1 MGGQVGVARS
11 SGGFSPDVAAALS
24 QADRGIRA
32 RMGNH
37 YALFDYWRYAMSTI
51 CSVDAFY
58 VGFYRE
64 GYKIVYP
71 YTFDDTIAVKRFV
84 PPEVSRYGPEGQAA
98 WILEHK
104 RPYKFESDNGRLL
117 HRGIA
122 FGDEQRASA
131 DAITIPLFETR
142 DGESFVIGVASIQ
155 SYTSHAYTDE
165 HVRAFEWT
173 ARSVATV
180 LARER
185 EDALNREEL
194 AAPAEGS
201 SETDQ
206 PSVADVVQDVSA
218 LLADIHTKICV
229 LEEAIPSGEHELV
242 RLVTELRQRCEQGQ
256 TETMDIIAR
265 PSVHAENLLNSLS
278 SKERE
283 IAFLIARGGMT
294 NKEIAA
300 RVFVTESTIKG
311 HVSRILRKLGVEQ
324 RSGIAA
330 KLEHFVD
337 GRLP

>member
-1 MGGQVGVARS
+1 MSVARS
-11 SGGFSPDVAAALS
+11 SYRFSPDVAAALS

-37 YALFDYWRYAMSTI
+37 HALFDYWRFAMSTI
-51 CSVDAFY
+51 CGVDAFY

-64 GYKIVYP
+64 GRKIVYP
-71 YTFDDTIAVKRFV
+71 YTFDDTIAVKRYV
-84 PPEVSRYGPEGQAA
+84 PPEVFGYGPMGQAA
-98 WILEHK
+98 WILRHR
-104 RPYKFESDNGRLL
+104 RPYTYASDTGMLL
-117 HRGIA
+117 HHGVA
-122 FGDEQRASA
+122 FGDQQRISE
-131 DAITIPLFETR
+131 DAITIPLFETG
-142 DGESFVIGVASIQ
+142 DGHSAVIGLASIQ
-155 SYTSHAYTDE
+155 TYKSHAYTDE

-194 AAPAEGS
+194 AAPAAGS
-201 SETDQ
+201 HTEQ
-206 PSVADVVQDVSA
+206 PSVAEVVQDVSTI
-218 LLADIHTKICV
+218 LADLHARICA
-229 LEEAIPSGEHELV
+229 LEEAIPIDDHELV
-242 RLVTELRQRCEQGQ
+242 RLVTGLREQCERGQ

-265 PSVHAENLLNSLS
+265 PSVHAESLLNSLS

-324 RSGIAA
+324 RSGIAG
-330 KLEHFVD
+330 KLEHFFD
-337 GRLP
+337 

>member
-1 MGGQVGVARS
+1 M
-11 SGGFSPDVAAALS
+11 
-24 QADRGIRA
+24 

-37 YALFDYWRYAMSTI
+37 HALFDYWRFAMSTI

-64 GYKIVYP
+64 GRRIVYP
-71 YTFDDTIAVKRFV
+71 YTFDDTIAIKRYV
-84 PPEVSRYGPEGQAA
+84 PPEVSGYGPKGQAA
-98 WILEHK
+98 WILKHK
-104 RPYKFESDNGRLL
+104 RPYTYASDNGLLL
-117 HRGIA
+117 HHGVS
-122 FGDEQRASA
+122 FGDAQRVSA
-131 DAITIPLFETR
+131 DAITIPMSDTR
-142 DGESFVIGVASIQ
+142 DGERVVIGLASIQ
-155 SYTSHAYTDE
+155 TYRSNAYTDE

-185 EDALNREEL
+185 EDDLNREEL
-194 AAPAEGS
+194 AVPSEGS
-201 SETDQ
+201 KTEQ
-206 PSVADVVQDVSA
+206 PSVVEVVQDVSA
-218 LLADIHTKICV
+218 ILVDLHSRICA
-229 LEEAIPSGEHELV
+229 LEEAIPIGERELV
-242 RLVTELRQRCEQGQ
+242 RQVRELRYECERGQ

-265 PSVHAENLLNSLS
+265 PSARAENLLNSLS

-330 KLEHFVD
+330 KLEHFFD
-337 GRLP
+337 

>member
-1 MGGQVGVARS
+1 VPRS
-11 SGGFSPDVAAALS
+11 SCGFSPDVAAALS

-37 YALFDYWRYAMSTI
+37 HALFDYWRFAMSTI

-64 GYKIVYP
+64 GRKIVYP
-71 YTFDDTIAVKRFV
+71 YTFDDSVAVKRYVF
-84 PPEVSRYGPEGQAA
+84 PEVFGYGPTGQAT
-98 WILEHK
+98 WILEHR
-104 RPYKFESDNGRLL
+104 RPYTFASDGGMLL
-117 HRGIA
+117 HRGVA
-122 FGDEQRASA
+122 FGDEQRVSG
-131 DAITIPLFETR
+131 DAITIPVYETS
-142 DGESFVIGVASIQ
+142 DGESEVIGLASIQ
-155 SYTSHAYTDE
+155 TYKKHAYTDE

-173 ARSVATV
+173 ERSVATV

-185 EDALNREEL
+185 EDALNREQL
-194 AAPAEGS
+194 AAPVAG

-206 PSVADVVQDVSA
+206 PSVAEVVQDVSSI
-218 LLADIHTKICV
+218 LADLHTRICV
-229 LEEAIPSGEHELV
+229 LEEATPIRERELV
-242 RLVTELRQRCEQGQ
+242 RLVRELRQQCERGQ
-256 TETMDIIAR
+256 TETMDIISR

-300 RVFVTESTIKG
+300 QVFVTESTIKG

-330 KLEHFVD
+330 KLEHFFE
-337 GRLP
+337 

>member
-1 MGGQVGVARS
+1 
-11 SGGFSPDVAAALS
+11 
-24 QADRGIRA
+24 
-32 RMGNH
+32 MGNH
-37 YALFDYWRYAMSTI
+37 HALFDYWRFAMSTI

-64 GYKIVYP
+64 GRRIVYP
-71 YTFDDTIAVKRFV
+71 YTFDDTIAIKRYV
-84 PPEVSRYGPEGQAA
+84 PPEVSGYGPKGQAA
-98 WILEHK
+98 WILKHK
-104 RPYKFESDNGRLL
+104 RPYTYASDNGLLL
-117 HRGIA
+117 HHGVS
-122 FGDEQRASA
+122 FGDAQRVSA
-131 DAITIPLFETR
+131 DAITIPMSDTR
-142 DGESFVIGVASIQ
+142 DGERVVIGLASIQ
-155 SYTSHAYTDE
+155 TYRSNAYTDE

-185 EDALNREEL
+185 EDDLNREEL
-194 AAPAEGS
+194 AVPSEGS
-201 SETDQ
+201 KTEQ
-206 PSVADVVQDVSA
+206 PSVVEVVQDVSA
-218 LLADIHTKICV
+218 ILVDLHSRICA
-229 LEEAIPSGEHELV
+229 LEEAIPIGERELV
-242 RLVTELRQRCEQGQ
+242 RQVRELRYECERGQ

-265 PSVHAENLLNSLS
+265 PSARAENLLNSLS

-330 KLEHFVD
+330 KLEHFFD
-337 GRLP
+337 

>member
-1 MGGQVGVARS
+1 M
-11 SGGFSPDVAAALS
+11 S

-37 YALFDYWRYAMSTI
+37 HGLFDYWRFAMSTM

-64 GYKIVYP
+64 GRKIVYP
-71 YTFDDTIAVKRFV
+71 YTFDDTITVKAYV
-84 PPEVSRYGPEGQAA
+84 PPEVFGYGPTGQAA
-98 WILEHK
+98 WILQHR
-104 RPYKFESDNGRLL
+104 RPYTFGSDNGLL
-117 HRGIA
+117 LNRGVA
-122 FGDEQRASA
+122 FGDEQRSSA
-131 DAITIPLFETR
+131 DAITIPLFEER
-142 DGESFVIGVASIQ
+142 EGSPVIGLASIQ
-155 SYTSHAYTDE
+155 TYKSHAYTDE

-173 ARSVATV
+173 GRSVATV

-194 AAPAEGS
+194 AAPSEGS
-201 SETDQ
+201 AETDQ
-206 PSVADVVQDVSA
+206 RSVADVVQDVSA
-218 LLADIHTKICV
+218 ILADLHGRICEI
-229 LEEAIPSGEHELV
+229 EETVPIESHELV
-242 RLVTELRQRCEQGQ
+242 RLVRDLRRQCERGQ
-256 TETMDIIAR
+256 TETMDIISR

-300 RVFVTESTIKG
+300 QVYVTESTIKG

-324 RSGIAA
+324 RSGIAS
-330 KLEHFVD
+330 KLEHFFE
-337 GRLP
+337 

>member
-1 MGGQVGVARS
+1 MSVPRANS
-11 SGGFSPDVAAALS
+11 GFSPDVAAALS

-37 YALFDYWRYAMSTI
+37 HALFDYWRFALSTI
-51 CSVDAFY
+51 CAVDAFY

-64 GYKIVYP
+64 GRKIVYP
-71 YTFDDTIAVKRFV
+71 YTYDDSVAVKRYV
-84 PPEVSRYGPEGQAA
+84 PPEVCAYGPRGQAA
-98 WILEHK
+98 WILRHR
-104 RPYKFESDNGRLL
+104 RPYTYACDGGLLL
-117 HRGIA
+117 HHGVA
-122 FGDEQRASA
+122 FGDERRVSL
-131 DAITIPLFETR
+131 DAITIPIFETR
-142 DGESFVIGVASIQ
+142 DEGEREVIGLASIQ
-155 SYTSHAYTDE
+155 SYRPDSYTDE

-194 AAPAEGS
+194 AVPAGG

-206 PSVADVVQDVSA
+206 PTISEVVQDVSA
-218 LLADIHTKICV
+218 VLAALHAKICAI
-229 LEEAIPSGEHELV
+229 EEALPDGGPELV
-242 RLVTELRQRCEQGQ
+242 RMVRELREQCEEGQ
-256 TETMDIIAR
+256 TATMDIIAR
-265 PSVHAENLLNSLS
+265 PSVRAENLVNSLS

-283 IAFLIARGGMT
+283 IAFLIARGGLT

-330 KLEHFVD
+330 KLEHFFD
-337 GRLP
+337 